1 MIKDFLGERL
11 CRNMRE
17 EAQDLFRSESAS
29 NFLHACILPSGD
41 VHVSLKTLCS
51 ASGAASSTTASLFR
65 AMGRV
70 LTRRVFMRWS
80 STVRQPLMWAV
91 AR

>member
-1 MIKDFLGERL
+1 MPEHARGGSGPLQVRI
-11 CRNMRE
+11 
-17 EAQDLFRSESAS
+17 SV
-29 NFLHACILPSGD
+29 NFLHACILPSAD

-51 ASGAASSTTASLFR
+51 ASGAASSTTASLFM

-80 STVRQPLMWAV
+80 STVSQPVMWAV